1 MKCLTNGRIILKD
14 KVLEGKNIVFDTKI
28 QSITSEIPENCE
40 VIDAEEKYIS
50 PGLIDIHIHG
60 NMGED
65 TMNGTD
71 HAIETMSKSVARHGV
86 TGFLPTTMTMG
97 KSDIYTAL
105 DTIRRAKARKMEGS
119 QVLGSHVEGPFI
131 NEAFKGAQNAKFIA
145 IPEFS
150 FIKDY
155 SDVIKV
161 ITIAPEKDE
170 NFEFIKA
177 VKRSTDILISMGHSK
192 ATFDE
197 ANAAIDE
204 GVGSVTHLFNAQTG
218 LNHRE
223 PGIVG
228 AALTR
233 DVFTEIIADT
243 IHVNKGLFQFVIHNK
258 GKNKLIL
265 ITDSMEAGGLEDG
278 EYSLG
283 GQKVI
288 VKDNAARLENGALAG
303 SVSALNSMVRNF
315 YNNTDLTVVEA
326 INLASLNPATAIHV
340 ADKKGSIEIGKDAD
354 FALFDDDFNCSMTIC
369 TGDIVFE
376 RK

>member
-14 KVLEGKNIVFDTKI
+14 KVLEGKNIIFDNKI

-40 VIDAEEKYIS
+40 VIDAKGKYIS

-71 HAIETMSKSVARHGV
+71 HAIETISKSVARHGV

-97 KSDIYTAL
+97 KSDIYTSL
-105 DTIRRAKARKMEGS
+105 ETIRRAKAKKLNGS

-131 NEAFKGAQNAKFIA
+131 NEAYKGAQNAKFIA
-145 IPEFS
+145 VPEFK

-161 ITIAPEKDE
+161 ITIAPEKDV
-170 NFEFIKA
+170 NFEFIKS

-204 GVGSVTHLFNAQTG
+204 GVGSVTHLFNAQTP

-233 DVFTEIIADT
+233 NIYTEIIADT
-243 IHVNKGLFQFVIHNK
+243 IHVNKGLFQFVINNK

-288 VKDNAARLENGALAG
+288 VKDNAARLENGSLAG
-303 SVSALNSMVRNF
+303 SVSAMNSMVRNF
-315 YNNTDLTVVEA
+315 YNNTNLTVVEA
-326 INLASLNPATAIHV
+326 INLASLNPATAINV
-340 ADKKGSIEIGKDAD
+340 SDKKGSIEIGKDAD

-376 RK
+376 QN

>member
-14 KVLEGKNIVFDTKI
+14 RVIEGKNIVFDSKI
-28 QSITSEIPENCE
+28 QNITSEIPENCE
-40 VIDAEEKYIS
+40 VIDAKGKYIS

-71 HAIETMSKSVARHGV
+71 KAIETISKSVARHGV

-105 DTIRRAKARKMEGS
+105 ETIRRAKSKKMEGS

-131 NEAFKGAQNAKFIA
+131 NEAYKGAQNAKFISV
-145 IPEFS
+145 PEFS

-204 GVGSVTHLFNAQTG
+204 GVGSITHLFNAQTG

-243 IHVNKGLFQFVIHNK
+243 IHVNKGLFQFVIDNK

-288 VKDNAARLENGALAG
+288 VKDNAARLENGSLAG

-315 YNNTDLTVVEA
+315 YNNTDLTIVEA
-326 INLASLNPATAIHV
+326 INLASLNPATAIHL

-354 FALFDDDFNCSMTIC
+354 FALFDDDFNCNMTIC

-376 RK
+376 QK

>member
-1 MKCLTNGRIILKD
+1 MKCIVNGKIILKD
-14 KVLEGKNIVFDTKI
+14 RIIEGKNLIFDTKI
-28 QSITSEIPENCE
+28 QDISDSIPENCE
-40 VIDAEEKYIS
+40 IIDAKGNYVS

-60 NMGED
+60 NGGED

-71 HAIETMSKSVARHGV
+71 KAIETMSSYVAKNGV

-97 KSDIYTAL
+97 KNDIYTAL
-105 DTIRRAKARKMEGS
+105 ETVRRAKTRKLNGA

-131 NEAFKGAQNAKFIA
+131 NEEYKGAQNKKFIA
-145 IPEFS
+145 VPEFS

-170 NFEFIKA
+170 NFDFIKA

-192 ATFDE
+192 ATFEE
-197 ANAAIDE
+197 ANKAVDA

-228 AALTR
+228 TALTR
-233 DVFTEIIADT
+233 DIYTEIIADT
-243 IHVNKGLFQFVIHNK
+243 IHVNKGLFQFVVNNK
-258 GKNKLIL
+258 GKDKLIL

-278 EYSLG
+278 IYSLG

-288 VKDNAARLENGALAG
+288 VKDKAARLENGALAG
-303 SVSALNSMVRNF
+303 SVSAMNDMVNNF
-315 YNNTDLTVVEA
+315 YKNTDLTIVEA
-326 INLASLNPATAIHV
+326 INLASKNPAQAIGLY
-340 ADKKGSIEIGKDAD
+340 DRKGSIEVGKDAD
-354 FALFDDDFNCSMTIC
+354 IAIFDENMRCKMTIC
-369 TGDIVFE
+369 TGDIVY
-376 RK
+376 K

>member
-40 VIDAEEKYIS
+40 VIDAKGKYIS

-105 DTIRRAKARKMEGS
+105 ETIRRAKARKMEGS

-197 ANAAIDE
+197 ANVAIDE

-354 FALFDDDFNCSMTIC
+354 FALFDDDFNCGMTIC

>member
-1 MKCLTNGRIILKD
+1 MKCISNGKIILRD
-14 KVLEGKNIVFDTKI
+14 RIVEGKNIVFDEEIVDICDK
-28 QSITSEIPENCE
+28 IPEGCE
-40 VIDAEEKYIS
+40 VIDAEGNYVS

-71 HAIETMSKSVARHGV
+71 FAIETISKSVARHGV

-97 KSDIYTAL
+97 KEDIYKSLEA
-105 DTIRRAKARKMEGS
+105 IRRAKGRKMEGA

-131 NEAFKGAQNAKFIA
+131 NEAYKGAQNAKYIVAPSYPFIEA
-145 IPEFS
+145 
-150 FIKDY
+150 Y
-155 SDVIKV
+155 TDVIKV

-177 VKRSTDILISMGHSK
+177 TKANTDILMSIGHSK

-197 ANAAIDE
+197 ANAAIDA
-204 GVGSVTHLFNAQTG
+204 GVGSITHLFNAQTA

-233 DVFTEIIADT
+233 KIYTEIIADT
-243 IHVNKGLFQFVIHNK
+243 IHVNKGLFQFVIDNK
-258 GKNKLIL
+258 GKDKLIL

-288 VKDNAARLENGALAG
+288 VKNNAARLESGALAG
-303 SVSALNSMVRNF
+303 SVSALNSMVSNF
-315 YNNTDLTVVEA
+315 YNNTNLSIVEA
-326 INLASLNPATAIHV
+326 INLASKNPAEAIKV
-340 ADKKGSIEIGKDAD
+340 SDRKGTLEIGKDAD
-354 FALFDDDFNCSMTIC
+354 IAIFDENFNCKMTIC
-369 TGDIVFE
+369 KGDIVY
-376 RK
+376 K

>member
-1 MKCLTNGRIILKD
+1 MKCITSGKIILKD
-14 KVLEGKNIVFDTKI
+14 RVVEGKNLVFDENI
-28 QSITSEIPENCE
+28 VDICDSIPKGCE
-40 VIDAEEKYIS
+40 VIDAEGNYVS

-71 HAIETMSKSVARHGV
+71 FAIETISKSVARHGV

-97 KSDIYTAL
+97 KEDIYKSFEA
-105 DTIRRAKARKMEGS
+105 IRRAKARKMEGA
-119 QVLGSHVEGPFI
+119 QVLGCHVEGPFI
-131 NEAFKGAQNAKFIA
+131 NIAYKGAQNESYIVA
-145 IPEFS
+145 PNYP

-155 SDVIKV
+155 TDVIKV
-161 ITIAPEKDE
+161 ITMAPEKDE
-170 NFEFIKA
+170 KFEFIKA
-177 VKRSTDILISMGHSK
+177 VKKNTDILMSIGHSK

-197 ANAAIDE
+197 ANAAIDA
-204 GVGSVTHLFNAQTG
+204 GVGSITHLFNAQTP

-233 DVFTEIIADT
+233 NVYSEIIADT
-243 IHVNKGLFQFVIHNK
+243 IHVNKGLFQFVIDNK
-258 GKNKLIL
+258 GKDRLIL

-288 VKDNAARLENGALAG
+288 VKNNAARLESGALAG
-303 SVSALNSMVRNF
+303 SVSALNSMVSNF
-315 YNNTDLTVVEA
+315 YNNTNLSIVEA
-326 INLASLNPATAIHV
+326 INLASKNPSEAIGV
-340 ADKKGSIEIGKDAD
+340 SDRKGTIEIGKDAD
-354 FALFDDDFNCSMTIC
+354 IAIFDENLKCKMTIC
-369 TGDIVFE
+369 KGDIVY
-376 RK
+376 K